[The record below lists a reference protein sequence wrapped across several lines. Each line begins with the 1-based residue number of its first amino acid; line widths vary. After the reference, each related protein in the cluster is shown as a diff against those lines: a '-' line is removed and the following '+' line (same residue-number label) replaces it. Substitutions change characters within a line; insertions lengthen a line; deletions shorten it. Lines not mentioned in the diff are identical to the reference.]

1 MLNSFAVFL
10 MTILLSSKMRW
21 TLEILTVHSQSF
33 GTRIFIQ
40 GQVMSWKLFLY
51 GPKKAGTRGV
61 LISRVLFLQEKKIA
75 LANHKTDFAKPVR
88 TKCTQLKSDY
98 ISPMISSLFMRQ
110 NLEFVQQFRFHEF
123 LVISII
129 VWVAFRLE
137 YWKRQILYSKYLVLF
152 HTF

>member
-1 MLNSFAVFL
+1 
-10 MTILLSSKMRW
+10 MRW

-88 TKCTQLKSDY
+88 TKSTQPKSEY
-98 ISPMISSLFMRQ
+98 ISPMISSFY
-110 NLEFVQQFRFHEF
+110 ETE
-123 LVISII
+123 S
-129 VWVAFRLE
+129 WVC
-137 YWKRQILYSKYLVLF
+137 STV
-152 HTF
+152 

>member
-1 MLNSFAVFL
+1 
-10 MTILLSSKMRW
+10 MRW

-88 TKCTQLKSDY
+88 TKYTQPKSEY
-98 ISPMISSLFMRQ
+98 ISPMISSFY
-110 NLEFVQQFRFHEF
+110 ETE
-123 LVISII
+123 S
-129 VWVAFRLE
+129 WVC
-137 YWKRQILYSKYLVLF
+137 STV
-152 HTF
+152 